1 MDDPINSNE
10 PDEARLGRKAD
21 RPYWVL
27 ILSILVRAAHQIG
40 AAVFLSSFLFGIPQQ
55 LPGSYLILASVTG
68 GMLLIAEC
76 IRHRQFF
83 REVIGVGTIVKLI
96 LIGVAVHGG
105 VTGKF
110 LIVISFVLASICS
123 HMPKKARHRLIF

>member
-1 MDDPINSNE
+1 MNDLKNLKES
-10 PDEARLGRKAD
+10 DEIHMGKKGD

-27 ILSILVRAAHQIG
+27 ILSILIRAAHQVG
-40 AAVFLSSFLFGIPQQ
+40 AAVFLSSFLFKGSIA
-55 LPGSYLILASVTG
+55 LPKFYLGLVLVTG
-68 GMLLIAEC
+68 GMLLVAEC

-105 VTGKF
+105 VAGK
-110 LIVISFVLASICS
+110 LLVVISFVLASVCS
-123 HMPKKARHRLIF
+123 HMPKRARHRLIF

>member
-1 MDDPINSNE
+1 MNSKKS
-10 PDEARLGRKAD
+10 DEIKMGRKGD

-27 ILSILVRAAHQIG
+27 ILSIVIRSAHQVG
-40 AAVFLSSFLFGIPQQ
+40 AAVFLSSFLFEIPAE

-68 GMLLIAEC
+68 GMLLVAEC

-96 LIGVAVHGG
+96 LIGIAVHGG
-105 VTGKF
+105 VAGKF
-110 LIVISFVLASICS
+110 LVVISFVLASVCS
-123 HMPKKARHRLIF
+123 HMPKKARHRLMF